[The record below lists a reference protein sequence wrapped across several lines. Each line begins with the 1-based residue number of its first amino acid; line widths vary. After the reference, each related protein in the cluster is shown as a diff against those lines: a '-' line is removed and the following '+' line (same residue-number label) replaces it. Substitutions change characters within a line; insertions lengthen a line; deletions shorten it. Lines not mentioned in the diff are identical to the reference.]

1 MLCEECGKYEA
12 TVHIQ
17 ALAPDGSS
25 TARSL
30 CQRCASKLRMMPGVQ
45 ALDISEFL
53 GALFERIQ
61 QSRLEKDSDRFD
73 ATCPV
78 CGLSYADYK
87 KDQHLGCAECYKA
100 FREPI
105 EEALVKRN
113 DSAIYVGRAPGSEEQ
128 LNADIYQIK
137 KLREEM
143 QRAVSEERFETA
155 AAIRDEIR
163 ALEEKTGARKEA

>member
-25 TARSL
+25 TTRSL
-30 CQRCASKLRMMPGVQ
+30 CQRCVSKLRMMPGVH
-45 ALDISEFL
+45 ALDIGEFL
-53 GALFERIQ
+53 GALFERIHQ
-61 QSRLEKDSDRFD
+61 GKMEKDLDRFD
-73 ATCPV
+73 ATCPA
-78 CGLSYADYK
+78 CGMTYAEFK
-87 KDQHLGCAECYKA
+87 KEQRLGCNECYKA

-113 DSAIYVGRAPGSEEQ
+113 DSAIYVGCVPGSGEQ
-128 LNADIYQIK
+128 LNGDIYHVK

-143 QRAVSEERFETA
+143 QRAVEEERFENA
-155 AAIRDEIR
+155 AALRDEIR
-163 ALEEKTGARKEA
+163 ALEEQMGARKEA